1 MLLIL
6 NDGALRCPSLSSLF
20 IGLENPLFRLGLNL
34 SLSLLSPEPHFRA
47 QLHCLTLTAHLLT
60 PHHDAQETPLSNADF
75 SWFADGS
82 YLKGDNGKYCT
93 GCVIPMPFDVTEAAP
108 LPLATKAQQA
118 KCYPLTQV
126 CTLGKGKTANIYTD
140 SRYAFWV
147 AHDFVMLWKQRDFL
161 TFSRNKI
168 KNGQYAQE
176 LLESVF
182 LPAALAIILI
192 SGHSKLDSPSESW
205 RKSPCWH
212 FCKEWCL

>member
-47 QLHCLTLTAHLLT
+47 QLHCLTLTAPLLT
-60 PHHDAQETPLSNADF
+60 PHHDLQETPLSNVDF

-82 YLKGDNGKYCT
+82 YLKGDNSKCCT
-93 GCVIPMPFDVTEAAP
+93 GCVIPTPFDVTAAAP
-108 LPLATKAQQA
+108 LPLATMAQRA
-118 KCYPLTQV
+118 KFYPLTLV
-126 CTLGKGKTANIYTD
+126 CTLCKGKTANIYTD

-147 AHDFVMLWKQRDFL
+147 AHDFVMLWKQR

-176 LLESVF
+176 LLDAVF
-182 LPAALAIILI
+182 WPAALAIILL
-192 SGHSKLDSPSESW
+192 SGHSKLDSPSES
-205 RKSPCWH
+205 
-212 FCKEWCL
+212 